1 MRRPVVIVILISI
14 SLFLFGCRR
23 HENPASVKKAI
34 EAQDKIFEQAFN
46 SMNVSG
52 VMSVYWES
60 PDLVAMYP
68 DGNYRGY
75 DDVKQSWWDLFNKVE
90 VKKFE
95 VTESHIEIDNDV
107 AYEWGMFNFTFQ
119 PKGGTVIG
127 GPGRY
132 LEVWKKINNKWVIVA
147 DHASLPVPPP
157 TQVPE
162 TKEK

>member
-1 MRRPVVIVILISI
+1 MKHAIIIIIFSFL
-14 SLFLFGCRR
+14 SLLCVGCKR
-23 HENPASVKKAI
+23 HEDPAVVEKAI
-34 EAQDKIFEQAFN
+34 ESQDKTFERAFN

-68 DGNYRGY
+68 DNNYRGY

-95 VTESHIEIDNDV
+95 FTESHIEVNGDI
-107 AYEWGMFNFTFQ
+107 AYEWGMFNFMFQ
-119 PKGGTVIG
+119 PKDGPVTG

-132 LEVWKKINNKWVIVA
+132 LEIWKKVNKKWVIIV
-147 DHASLPVPPP
+147 DHASSLMPPP
-157 TQVPE
+157 ALTE
-162 TKEK
+162 TPKK